1 MINLKKTILIIL
13 ITLLVFTA
21 VFSARVRLKDIARFR
36 GARDNQLFGVGLV
49 VGLSGT
55 GDSGTVPSSLMS
67 NMLNNFGITADANQ
81 LQSSNNALVMVTA
94 DIPAYYK
101 SGMRLDVTVSAIG
114 DAVSLSNGVL
124 VQTPLYGADG
134 VVYAVAQGQISVGGG
149 EVASTI
155 NLQRRFTTVG
165 TLPNG
170 AIIEKEIPTQI
181 VDSNTLTLLLL
192 NPDFTTAART
202 SQAINTK
209 FDEGIAHAVDSS
221 SIKIGI
227 PDVFKDDLIT
237 FLSIIEE
244 VEVIPD
250 VVAKV
255 IVNERTGTVVMGGDV
270 QVDDFTV
277 SYGGFSVTIDNG
289 KVTEGDNP
297 AQDSSIRNLV
307 SGLKSIGAKPQ
318 DIIAILTAMKD
329 AGVLHSELVIM

>member
-1 MINLKKTILIIL
+1 VIELKKTILIIL
-13 ITLLVFTA
+13 IGLLVFTV
-21 VFSARVRLKDIARFR
+21 VFSARVRLKDIVRFR

-49 VGLSGT
+49 VGLSKT

-81 LQSSNNALVMVTA
+81 LQSNNNALVIVTA

-101 SGMRLDVTVSAIG
+101 SGMRLDVTVSAAG

-124 VQTPLYGADG
+124 IQTPLYGADG
-134 VVYAVAQGQISVGGG
+134 VVYAVAQGQLSIGGG
-149 EVASTI
+149 EVGSTI
-155 NLQRRFTTVG
+155 NLQRRYTTVG
-165 TLPNG
+165 TVPNG

-181 VDSNTLTLLLL
+181 VDSNTVTLQLL
-192 NPDFTTAART
+192 NPDFTTSART
-202 SQAINTK
+202 AQAVNTK
-209 FDEGIAHAVDSS
+209 FDEEIAHAVDSS
-221 SIKIGI
+221 SVKISI

-270 QVDDFTV
+270 KVDDFTI
-277 SYGGFSVTIDNG
+277 SYGGFSVTINNG
-289 KVTEGDNP
+289 RVTDGDNP
-297 AQDSSIRNLV
+297 AEDSSIINLV
-307 SGLKSIGAKPQ
+307 SGLKAIGAKPQ
-318 DIIAILTAMKD
+318 DVIAILVTLKD
-329 AGVLHSELVIM
+329 AGVLHAELVIM